1 MQYVDDEGKK
11 QWRCHW
17 CGRNFQHWN
26 ATKALFHVTKTPG
39 GDVRRCT
46 SKAIDA
52 VHQQEYQNL
61 LQKQNQRKVQL
72 KHVTE
77 SKKRTSDEYIN
88 NAGAA
93 YNASKRQKTPPSA
106 YSTPSATAG
115 PVQAQLNFESATPTT
130 RQAHTSQRFHQQTI
144 DNTLDQ
150 HSDAKLT
157 MAIADL
163 IHSCGLPFSLASHHK
178 FQRVLQL
185 AKNVSKK
192 YIPPGRNK
200 VAGELLDMNYQ
211 LYKKQMSEKL
221 LKEADVYGIAFFGDG
236 ATVRKTPLINIL
248 ASSVHQP
255 VACLRIVDCSSHL
268 ERDGIKDATY
278 ISELF
283 LPHIT
288 EMEES
293 VPKCTD
299 LVIFDGASNVQKAG
313 ALLEAKF
320 PHLSVIHGAEHVIS
334 LFYSDVFR
342 LPQFELLKKL
352 NRLIYSYFGSGS
364 MHSPYAIF
372 SKHSRDHNGGRCIG
386 LIRAADTRMA
396 GHVISMLRTLRLKD
410 SLLSTI
416 SSASFIQGKFKVS

>member
-1 MQYVDDEGKK
+1 M
-11 QWRCHW
+11 
-17 CGRNFQHWN
+17 
-26 ATKALFHVTKTPG
+26 
-39 GDVRRCT
+39 
-46 SKAIDA
+46 
-52 VHQQEYQNL
+52 
-61 LQKQNQRKVQL
+61 
-72 KHVTE
+72 
-77 SKKRTSDEYIN
+77 
-88 NAGAA
+88 
-93 YNASKRQKTPPSA
+93 
-106 YSTPSATAG
+106 
-115 PVQAQLNFESATPTT
+115 
-130 RQAHTSQRFHQQTI
+130 
-144 DNTLDQ
+144 
-150 HSDAKLT
+150 DAKLT

-185 AKNVSKK
+185 AKHVSKK
-192 YIPPGRNK
+192 YHPPGRNK
-200 VAGELLDMNYQ
+200 VAGELLDLNYQ
-211 LYKKQMSEKL
+211 LYKKQMCEKL
-221 LKEADVYGIAFFGDG
+221 LKEADVYGLAFFGDG

-268 ERDGIKDATY
+268 ESDGIKDATY

-283 LPHIT
+283 MPHIV

-342 LPQFELLKKL
+342 LPQFEVLKKL

-410 SLLSTI
+410 SLISTI

>member
-1 MQYVDDEGKK
+1 
-11 QWRCHW
+11 
-17 CGRNFQHWN
+17 
-26 ATKALFHVTKTPG
+26 
-39 GDVRRCT
+39 
-46 SKAIDA
+46 
-52 VHQQEYQNL
+52 
-61 LQKQNQRKVQL
+61 
-72 KHVTE
+72 
-77 SKKRTSDEYIN
+77 
-88 NAGAA
+88 
-93 YNASKRQKTPPSA
+93 
-106 YSTPSATAG
+106 
-115 PVQAQLNFESATPTT
+115 
-130 RQAHTSQRFHQQTI
+130 
-144 DNTLDQ
+144 
-150 HSDAKLT
+150 

-192 YIPPGRNK
+192 YIAPGRNK
-200 VAGELLDMNYQ
+200 VAGELLDLNYQ

-221 LKEADVYGIAFFGDG
+221 LKEADVYGLAFFGDG

-283 LPHIT
+283 MPHIA

-410 SLLSTI
+410 SLISTI